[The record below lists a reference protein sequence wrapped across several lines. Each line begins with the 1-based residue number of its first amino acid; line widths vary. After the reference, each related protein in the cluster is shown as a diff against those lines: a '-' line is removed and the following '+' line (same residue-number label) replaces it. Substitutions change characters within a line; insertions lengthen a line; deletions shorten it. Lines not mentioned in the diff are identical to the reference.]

1 MWFCCPTSLFPP
13 RKTVLFYLFRGI
25 PLVWLSVIWKADQ
38 SEDSTPLVMVIH
50 SVMGAWTQSFRAYST
65 AIREVLGKGGILLL
79 QVLLI
84 CKDWFLDLPACRFS
98 SHGERQ
104 LENKL
109 QGERLKKHPPNP
121 EDILFWVPPSSLVW
135 GREDI
140 LWTLQWDQYI
150 PSFWWHVGS
159 WVSITFKQ
167 KIPDK
172 YQQWN

>member
-1 MWFCCPTSLFPP
+1 MVRTYTFKLCLPIPLVYFFSAFFSHKKSWLSALSCLSYNTREQRICRIIDICGFAAPPLFSLLE
-13 RKTVLFYLFRGI
+13 KLLFYLFRGI
-25 PLVWLSVIWKADQ
+25 PLVRLSVIWKADQ

-121 EDILFWVPPSSLVW
+121 EDILF
-135 GREDI
+135 
-140 LWTLQWDQYI
+140 
-150 PSFWWHVGS
+150 
-159 WVSITFKQ
+159 
-167 KIPDK
+167 
-172 YQQWN
+172 